1 MTTTLKKVIIVIESE
16 REAMVINTFVIE
28 YATISPAV
36 LAAILENKFTCFYT
50 WRDINED
57 SFEFTVTL
65 ASESKIAELK
75 NIISKYL

>member
-1 MTTTLKKVIIVIESE
+1 MTTTPKKVIIVIESE
-16 REAMVINTFVIE
+16 REVMIMNTFVIE

-36 LAAILENKFTCFYT
+36 LAAILENKFTCFCS

-57 SFEFTVTL
+57 SFEFTVML

>member
-1 MTTTLKKVIIVIESE
+1 MIIVNE
-16 REAMVINTFVIE
+16 REVINMNIFVIK
-28 YATISPAV
+28 YTTIGPAV
-36 LAAILENKFTCFYT
+36 LAAILENKFTCFCS

-65 ASESKIAELK
+65 ASGSKIPELK